1 MMSRAR
7 VLTALLL
14 TPVIL
19 HAQGDCFPGKE
30 SNEAKTFAI
39 LSVPMAFTGARAPM
53 AKPHGVSLGVEV
65 ANLPKVDASTATP
78 TICRPGKGPEN
89 TDPIPVVVRPRLSA
103 VVGGFLLEAAWIPPV
118 RVSGVK
124 ANLVSLAIAH
134 PFALSNS
141 WALGLRAEGVL
152 GALHAP
158 IVCDKD
164 AVQDPTSECSG
175 GTISDDRWSPGVFG
189 VEAVV
194 GGGKGKVR
202 PHLGVGYSMLRPR
215 FQVDFTNGQGETDR
229 RKVEVNLA
237 RAALFGGVTFPLGAL
252 RVTAE
257 GYGTVGD
264 AVVGR
269 LVVRAPLVR

>member
-1 MMSRAR
+1 MLAPM
-7 VLTALLL
+7 VLR
-14 TPVIL
+14 
-19 HAQGDCFPGKE
+19 AQGDCFPGKE
-30 SNEAKTFAI
+30 SNEAKSFAI
-39 LSVPMAFTGARAPM
+39 LSVPMAFTGARAPVG
-53 AKPHGVSLGVEV
+53 KPRGVSIGVEV
-65 ANLPKVDASTATP
+65 ANLPKVNDATATP
-78 TICRPGKGPEN
+78 TTCRPGKGPEN

-118 RVSGVK
+118 RVRGVK

-134 PFALSNS
+134 PFALSNG

-158 IVCDKD
+158 IVCDK
-164 AVQDPTSECSG
+164 AAIRDPASECSG
-175 GTISDDRWSPGVFG
+175 GTISDDRWAPGVFG

-194 GGGKGKVR
+194 GGGKGRVR
-202 PHLGVGYSMLRPR
+202 PHLGVGYSVLRPR
-215 FQVDFTNGQGETDR
+215 FQVDFTNAQGETDR
-229 RKVEVNLA
+229 RKVEVNLE
-237 RAALFGGVTFPLGAL
+237 RASLFGGVTFPVGVL